1 MYFVLDYH
9 QKLFI
14 MTSRRKFL
22 IQGSLAT
29 TAMLALKPFNALA
42 GISSPFTGLA
52 NHSGKLVFLHTAAI
66 NNTGS
71 NQLIQYITRI
81 KNKNAGAILLKA
93 GQISQDETSTLTYDA
108 SINGC
113 NDSSAISGDYKI
125 ITKGNIKTG
134 FISARPGDGN
144 VIEKVITL
152 SAYLKKEKNCSVV
165 VCLSQLGYKNKN
177 TPDDITL
184 AKKSTHIDIIIG
196 GHADNFQANPVIALN
211 NCNCEVIIHAAAGD
225 PTALGKIEI
234 DFDEKGQKKYVSF
247 NNKLSENT
255 ASSKTTTVA

>member
-52 NHSGKLVFLHTAAI
+52 NHSGKLVFLHTAGI
-66 NNTGS
+66 NTSS
-71 NQLIQYITRI
+71 NQALQYITNV
-81 KNKNAGAILLKA
+81 KNKHAGAILLKA
-93 GQISQDETSTLTYDA
+93 GQTSQDETSTLTYDA
-108 SINGC
+108 SINGS

-125 ITKGNIKTG
+125 ITKNNIKTG
-134 FISARPGDGN
+134 FISAKPGDSD
-144 VIEKVITL
+144 VIEKVINL

-165 VCLSQLGYKNKN
+165 VCLSQLGYRNKN

-196 GHADNFQANPVIALN
+196 GHANNFQVNPVIALN
-211 NCNCEVIIHAAAGD
+211 NSNCEVIIHAAAGD
-225 PTALGKIEI
+225 PTAVGKIEI

-247 NNKLSENT
+247 TNQLSKAT
-255 ASSKTTTVA
+255 ISGKATTVA